1 MTQCSSAPPVLLN
14 SIVGILFPFFMV
26 GKRKGFCDMFHIL
39 NYESEFADT
48 SAMAASLPITATD
61 SDILKPW
68 LTDQQ
73 CCPGIT
79 GPFSARAPNK
89 NRSTIGR
96 HEDITLPPQERFQTL
111 SLLGQNMEISKKLPL
126 LSYVHLKKNILQM
139 AEEYEK
145 QGLLQEA
152 FITFHKFLTLFVEK
166 LRKGPEYDNILSQRQ
181 KSKIKK
187 CINKAFEK
195 AETLK
200 IKILERY
207 GREYE
212 EYLADKKKRQE
223 VEKDKAFLE
232 DIRSILKDSTELT
245 NQSSPQT
252 AVVYDSQ
259 GAFTE
264 TDCITSKSGPPCAE
278 SKEEKSPI
286 QNTKGLLPVVL
297 PKDLCQNFLRSAWE
311 NTKRKRETCGVLC
324 GKLVNDKYIIS
335 HIIIPMQNGG
345 PDYCQAENE
354 EEILFL
360 EEELGLITL
369 GWIHTHPTQPAF
381 LSSVDV
387 HTHFCYQQML
397 PESIA
402 VVCSPK
408 YKQTGIFTLTPFGL
422 EEVSLCPRRG
432 FHSHRHDSVLFSD
445 CSHVIIQK
453 SSVTIT
459 DLR

>member
-1 MTQCSSAPPVLLN
+1 MALGPYDATNLIFSQVQYLRSWAC
-14 SIVGILFPFFMV
+14 GIF
-26 GKRKGFCDMFHIL
+26 
-39 NYESEFADT
+39 
-48 SAMAASLPITATD
+48 
-61 SDILKPW
+61 KPW
-68 LTDQQ
+68 LTDRG
-73 CCPGIT
+73 CPGIT

-89 NRSTIGR
+89 SKSTIR
-96 HEDITLPPQERFQTL
+96 SPDDVSLPPQERFQIL
-111 SLLGQNMEISKKLPL
+111 SSLGQNIEISKKLPL
-126 LSYVHLKKNILQM
+126 LSYVQMKKDILLM

-152 FITFHKFLTLFVEK
+152 FITHHKFLTLFVKK
-166 LRKGPEYDNILSQRQ
+166 LRKCPEYSNILSRRQ
-181 KSKIKK
+181 KSEIEK
-187 CINKAFEK
+187 CINKVFEK

-200 IKILERY
+200 IKILE
-207 GREYE
+207 GFAREYD

-223 VEKDKAFLE
+223 MEKNKAALK
-232 DIRSILKDSTELT
+232 DIRSIHKHSSKLT
-245 NQSSPQT
+245 NQSSHQT
-252 AVVYDSQ
+252 PVVCDSQ

-264 TDCITSKSGPPCAE
+264 TDCTTSRSGPPFAE
-278 SKEEKSPI
+278 TKEENSPV

-297 PKDLCQNFLRSAWE
+297 PKDLCQNFLYSAWE

-354 EEILFL
+354 EEILFV

-408 YKQTGIFTLTPFGL
+408 YKQIGIFTLTPCGL
-422 EEVSLCPRRG
+422 EEVSLCPQRG
-432 FHSHRHDSVLFSD
+432 FHSHRRDSVLFCD